1 MRGKNRRQEQESS
14 VLKMARGN
22 NGEKNERLG
31 NQALVYKMSI
41 AAPFD
46 NKTYFC
52 LYTRIPELPIW
63 FFSTKTQQ

>member
-14 VLKMARGN
+14 VLKM
-22 NGEKNERLG
+22 EKRMRERLG

-52 LYTRIPELPIW
+52 LYTRIPELPIC
-63 FFSTKTQQ
+63 FFFNKNQQ